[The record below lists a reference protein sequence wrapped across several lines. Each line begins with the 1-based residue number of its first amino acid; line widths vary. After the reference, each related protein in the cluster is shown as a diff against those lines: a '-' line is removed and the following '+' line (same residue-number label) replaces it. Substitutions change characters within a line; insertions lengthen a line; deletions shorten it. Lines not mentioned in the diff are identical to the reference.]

1 MVLRVE
7 AKSLCKNIPESSG
20 LETRAT
26 RGLKEAHLFFFFQ
39 ENGARLVFLTEINRI
54 VTRELVKTTMC
65 TPN

>member
-1 MVLRVE
+1 MVFRVE

-26 RGLKEAHLFFFFQ
+26 TGLKEAYLFFQ
-39 ENGARLVFLTEINRI
+39 ENGAWLVFLTEINRV
-54 VTRELVKTTMC
+54 VTRELVKTTMY